1 MMFGSA
7 GLRAAAVGFALA
19 VFWGCLS
26 FPVRAELWS
35 TGYYPGYRQSAMP
48 ASVVDFGA
56 LTHVIHFSVAPNADG
71 TLNTTVNNITASRS
85 TDLVTRAHAAGR
97 KVLISVAGSG
107 AGGFMGATTNTHRA
121 AFIANLVN
129 FMTTYSYDGI
139 DLDWEPLYSSEAG
152 QYTNFVKELRVA
164 LNGFTPP
171 RLLTVATAQQEA
183 WFNALQ
189 GQFDQINLMT
199 YSLAGTWPGWVT
211 WFNAPIFDGG
221 YRFPSTGGLVPST
234 DGMVQ
239 DFLDAGVAPGKL
251 GIGIA
256 FYGKLWA
263 GGTGTPTGGATAPR
277 QGWTTAPTTSAVSY
291 ATIMSTYYQ
300 SNLYHWDSSAQAAY
314 LGYDTSGATND
325 WFISYDDEHTCQ
337 AKVSY
342 ARNRSLGGVM
352 IWELGE
358 GYRSSQPAGQ
368 RDPLLQAVKQA
379 VLARP
384 DLTAI
389 QRAGQDVRLSFTSLP
404 LALYR
409 VQWTTNL
416 VSGPWNTLSNNVAGT
431 GDSVTVTDRGALTNR
446 SPRFYRVQTPP

>member
-1 MMFGSA
+1 MFIGPA
-7 GLRAAAVGFALA
+7 ALRAASVGFALA
-19 VFWGCLS
+19 VALGS
-26 FPVRAELWS
+26 STFPVRAELWS

-48 ASVVDFGA
+48 ASNVDFGA
-56 LTHVIHFSVAPNADG
+56 LTHVIHFSVAPNPDG
-71 TLNTTVNNITASRS
+71 TLDTTVNNITASRS

-107 AGGFMGATTNTHRA
+107 SGGFMGATTNTHRA
-121 AFIANLVN
+121 AFIANLVS

-139 DLDWEPLYSSEAG
+139 DLDWEPLYSSESG

-164 LNGFTPP
+164 LNGFSPP
-171 RLLTVATAQQEA
+171 RLLTVATAQQPA

-199 YSLAGTWPGWVT
+199 YDLAGTWPGWVT
-211 WFNAPIFDGG
+211 WFNAPIYDGG
-221 YRFPSTGGLVPST
+221 YRFPSTGGLVPSA
-234 DGMVQ
+234 DGMVD

-256 FYGKLWA
+256 FYGTLWA
-263 GGTGTPTGGATAPR
+263 GGTGTPTGGATLPR
-277 QGWTTAPTTSAVSY
+277 QGWTTAPTNTALSY

-314 LGYDTSGATND
+314 LGFDTTGSTND

-358 GYRSSQPAGQ
+358 GYRSSQPAGK

-384 DLTAI
+384 NLTAI
-389 QRAGQDVRLSFTSLP
+389 QRADQDVRLAFTSLP

-409 VQWTTNL
+409 VQWTTNPL
-416 VSGPWNTLSNNVAGT
+416 SGPWNTLTNNVAGT
-431 GDSVTVTDRGALTNR
+431 GGTVLVTDPSALTNR